1 MTQNSPEQSGNIEE
15 FKISSNSK
23 DEAKDLQ
30 GGVVEFVY
38 YESVLSNTVTATA
51 TIIETGFIA
60 DQKQEKGG
68 GDGAMY
74 APTTVDSLPIRGG
87 ERTDITIEDVDKNQ
101 ITFED

>member
-68 GDGAMY
+68 GDGAM
-74 APTTVDSLPIRGG
+74 
-87 ERTDITIEDVDKNQ
+87 
-101 ITFED
+101 